1 MTSRRWSNVTKIVTT
16 ATLAVLAIALIIT
29 FRAMIA
35 PTIVAFLFAFILSY
49 PVNWLQRQTGWARGM
64 AVGLLYVVLLALISL
79 TPALII
85 PRAVKWL
92 TALQITLEGLVL
104 SLQSVHIAPFFAPG
118 GVGLS
123 TEIILQR
130 IGEAL
135 QNLLMLSDP
144 LSLFRGVTE
153 GVLTVVYVLVLNF
166 WLLKD
171 SQKLRRL
178 LFEQIPIDYQ
188 EDFHRLGRELG
199 LVWHAF
205 LRGQLLVA
213 IAMGVIVWVALII
226 IGMPNAAG
234 LAILAAAV
242 EFMPHIGPSVSGIT
256 GTAVALFQGST
267 WLPINHLA
275 FALLAGIIY
284 FFVAQVEH
292 VYLIPRFVGGRVKL
306 HPAVT
311 FVGIVNGALTF
322 GVLGVLLATPVIAST
337 RVILA
342 YIYSKL
348 LDREPFE
355 PINLAQSP
363 VRIRGLIG
371 GRKIEAVIFELDGTL
386 TTIDWEVTDWFMER
400 LHWLDWILPVDAR
413 RSLAR
418 RLLIQMEAVI
428 NFVLGQ
434 VRRFEWDKHERL
446 RQFLPTLDKLRGYAP
461 PVELMPTP
469 GITATL
475 SRLAQGYRLALISAR
490 DRQSVDQFMC
500 KAGLDPAMF
509 AVILTC
515 EEMRNLLPHSE
526 GLTTITTRLALLPN
540 QILMVSDTDVNLRA
554 ARAMEMVTVG
564 VLNGLGREQDMREA
578 DLILPTTAELEEWL

>member
-1 MTSRRWSNVTKIVTT
+1 MTSRRWSNITKIVTT
-16 ATLAVLAIALIIT
+16 ATLAALAIALIIT
-29 FRAMIA
+29 FRAMIG

-49 PVNWLQRQTGWARGM
+49 PVNWIQRQTGWARGM

-79 TPALII
+79 APALII
-85 PRAVKWL
+85 PRAVNWL
-92 TALQITLEGLVL
+92 TALQVTLEGLVV
-104 SLQSVHIAPFFAPG
+104 SLQSIHLTPFFAPDG
-118 GVGLS
+118 LGLS
-123 TEIILQR
+123 TETLFQR
-130 IGEAL
+130 LGEAL
-135 QNLLMLSDP
+135 KNLLLLSDP

-171 SQKLRRL
+171 SQKFRRL
-178 LFEQIPIDYQ
+178 LFDQIPADYQ
-188 EDFHRLGRELG
+188 EDLHRLGRELG
-199 LVWHAF
+199 MVWHAF

-213 IAMGVIVWVALII
+213 IAMGLIVWVALLI

-234 LAILAAAV
+234 LAILAGAV

-267 WLPINHLA
+267 WLPINHFA
-275 FALLAGIIY
+275 FALLAAIIY

-311 FVGIVNGALTF
+311 FIGIVNGALTF
-322 GVLGVLLATPVIAST
+322 GVLGVLLATPVIGSA

-355 PINLAQSP
+355 PISLAQTP

-386 TTIDWEVTDWFMER
+386 TTIDWEVTDWFMDR
-400 LHWLDWILPVDAR
+400 LRWLDWIFPAEERRGIAR
-413 RSLAR
+413 RF
-418 RLLIQMEAVI
+418 LIQMEGVI

-434 VRRFEWDKHERL
+434 LRRFEWEKHKRL
-446 RQFLPTLDKLRGYAP
+446 HQFLPTLDKLRGYAP
-461 PVELMPTP
+461 PLELMPTP

-475 SRLAQGYRLALISAR
+475 QRLALGYRLALISAR
-490 DRQSVDQFMC
+490 DRQSVEQFLTQ
-500 KAGLDPAMF
+500 AGLPTTTF

-526 GLTTITTRLALLPN
+526 GLTTIATRLALQPN
-540 QILMVSDTDVNLRA
+540 QILMISDTDVNLRA
-554 ARAMEMVTVG
+554 ARAMEMATVG